1 MQSADPA
8 GTKESE
14 SRGGEN
20 ASQRGAS
27 EEEREGEKETG
38 WRNWISTLSLNPPLP
53 YTFPLFLRLFP
64 CMISA
69 YTE

>member
-1 MQSADPA
+1 VSIQSADPA

-38 WRNWISTLSLNPPLP
+38 WRNWISSLLYPLLFHTLSLFFSVFSPV
-53 YTFPLFLRLFP
+53 
-64 CMISA
+64 
-69 YTE
+69 